1 MGGTFGWVGG
11 REKGNS
17 ERPEMI
23 ETFLSVL
30 HHLVARGA
38 ALACTQMPCFRFL
51 VTGLIINI
59 MPFFALF
66 LFFFQGQ
73 CKEAKERHSE
83 VKKELK
89 QSQRAYKKLLKS
101 ALLWGRLADMK
112 GEVHLSPTLVFRL

>member
-1 MGGTFGWVGG
+1 VGRLWGGCG
-11 REKGNS
+11 EKGNS

-23 ETFLSVL
+23 ETFLSVP

-38 ALACTQMPCFRFL
+38 ALARTQMPCFRFL
-51 VTGLIINI
+51 VTGLMINI
-59 MPFFALF
+59 MPFFFSA

-73 CKEAKERHSE
+73 CKEAKERHNE

-89 QSQRAYKKLLKS
+89 QSQKAYKKLLKS

-112 GEVHLSPTLVFRL
+112 GEVRLSPTLVFRL

>member
-17 ERPEMI
+17 EGPEMI

-66 LFFFQGQ
+66 CFSFKVSARRPKNGT
-73 CKEAKERHSE
+73 ARS
-83 VKKELK
+83 KK
-89 QSQRAYKKLLKS
+89 S
-101 ALLWGRLADMK
+101 
-112 GEVHLSPTLVFRL
+112 